1 MPTIRDI
8 AELAGVSTATVS
20 HVINNTRTIT
30 PETRARVERVIA
42 ETKFVPNQM
51 GRLLAQQRSGA
62 HVATPSVIS
71 TTLSFNPSGGVAR
84 DASRNPGYRNTAANP
99 DRLPVSA
106 GSHATLSEPLEAFST
121 SEVGGTTTRTL
132 LKMIRAAQPV
142 SRAELARRLGVN
154 RSTVTEIVRPLLEA
168 GALGEG
174 VPDTSGSRIGRPPIG
189 LSLTGE
195 HAYFI
200 GVNIGVRQSQVGL
213 AQIDGR
219 VLGESCF
226 DTPAGAPEAL
236 ALVRSVVT
244 HMRARV
250 PKHASVFIGVS
261 VPGPVDAERTRLLY
275 APHLGWRDASVADAL
290 SHTAED
296 SPVRDGAKTLL
307 EGIPAVIVEN
317 DATAAA
323 VYEARRR
330 LRDSANGAW
339 NDFVLVRAGTGIGVG
354 LVRGGEIYRGT
365 GIGSGL
371 AGEFGHMTI
380 VAGGKP
386 CACGNRGCWE
396 RYASASSAAAL
407 YAGDR
412 QTFGSFSGVPSF
424 VEVVERAEAGE
435 RRAAATLESVGE
447 YLGIGIA
454 NVISGLGVARVVV
467 SGRVVY
473 GWKFL
478 EGSLRQAVRRTMA
491 GRLARWSVE
500 AGAARGAGLGGAL
513 EVAVE
518 QYLMTLAAQV
528 KAK

>member
-30 PETRARVERVIA
+30 PKTRARVERVIA
-42 ETKFVPNQM
+42 ETKFVPNPM
-51 GRLLAQQRSGA
+51 GRLLAQQRGGA
-62 HVATPSVIS
+62 QAAEPSVVRG
-71 TTLSFNPSGGVAR
+71 TFSFNSSNGVAR
-84 DASRNPGYRNTAANP
+84 EALRTHRYTNHAVMPGRPPVAAAASDAWLGRSLGTSSPAEAGGTAA
-99 DRLPVSA
+99 
-106 GSHATLSEPLEAFST
+106 
-121 SEVGGTTTRTL
+121 TTTRTL
-132 LKMIRAAQPV
+132 LKIIRAAQPV

-168 GALGEG
+168 GALSEG
-174 VPDTSGSRIGRPPIG
+174 APDVAESRIGRPPIG
-189 LSLTGE
+189 LSLTNGIT
-195 HAYFI
+195 YFI
-200 GVNIGVRQSQVGL
+200 GVNIGVRQSQIGL

-219 VLGESCF
+219 VLGEDCF
-226 DTPAGAPEAL
+226 DTPANPTEAL
-236 ALVRSVVT
+236 ALVRSSVT
-244 HMRARV
+244 HLRARM
-250 PKHASVFIGVS
+250 PERSSVYIGVS
-261 VPGPVDAERTRLLY
+261 VPGPVNAGLTRLLY
-275 APHLGWRDASVADAL
+275 APHLGWRDTAVADL
-290 SHTAED
+290 LGDTAG
-296 SPVRDGAKTLL
+296 DGRAP
-307 EGIPAVIVEN
+307 EIVVEN

-330 LRDSANGAW
+330 LRHLADNSW
-339 NDFVLVRAGTGIGVG
+339 SDFVLVRAGTGIGVG

-365 GIGSGL
+365 GAGSGL

-407 YAGDR
+407 YMGDR
-412 QTFGSFSGVPSF
+412 QPFGSSSDAPSF
-424 VEVVERAEAGE
+424 VDIVARAEAGE
-435 RRAAATLESVGE
+435 RRAAATLESAGE

-478 EGSLRQAVRRTMA
+478 ESSLRQAVRRTMA
-491 GRLARWSVE
+491 GRLARWSIEVGE
-500 AGAARGAGLGGAL
+500 ARGAGLGGAL

-518 QYLMTLAAQV
+518 QYLGTLAARV